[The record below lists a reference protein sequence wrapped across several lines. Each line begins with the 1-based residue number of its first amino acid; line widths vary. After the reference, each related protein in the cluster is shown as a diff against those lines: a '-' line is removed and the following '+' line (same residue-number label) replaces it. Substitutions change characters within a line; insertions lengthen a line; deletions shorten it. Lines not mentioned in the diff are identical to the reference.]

1 MAHLLPHPD
10 PMPLR
15 EVLRGLRHTL
25 RRSRRALRET
35 VSADALPGP
44 AVLIAGPVLDGLDS
58 LAGSMDA
65 AGTDLAKRLLG
76 GEAHRVPP
84 FEALLAD
91 PRHEEAFAEAT
102 YAALRGA
109 LRRMGDGDAFV
120 SEAAAR
126 RAYAAVVRAGRPAG
140 DPARAA
146 ADLALALVAGEVVRD
161 VATGPDL
168 RVPLGRILPV
178 AAVAAVLWLL
188 ADRGGADADG
198 ALDAATDLAVAL
210 SDEIAPSVATGDRTR
225 LARLLGEFASHV

>member
-1 MAHLLPHPD
+1 MTHLLPHPD

-15 EVLRGLRHTL
+15 EVLRGLRHTM

-44 AVLIAGPVLDGLDS
+44 AALIAGPVLDGLDT

-76 GEAHRVPP
+76 GEAHRVPG
-84 FEALLAD
+84 FEALTAD
-91 PRHEEAFAEAT
+91 PGQEEAFAEAT

-109 LRRMGDGDAFV
+109 LHRMGDGDAFV

-126 RAYAAVVRAGRPAG
+126 RAYAAVVRTGRSAE
-140 DPARAA
+140 DAALTA
-146 ADLALALVAGEVVRD
+146 ADLALALIVGEAVRD
-161 VATGPDL
+161 VAAGPAL
-168 RVPLGRILPV
+168 RVAVDRIAPV

-188 ADRGGADADG
+188 ADREGADADG
-198 ALDAATDLAVAL
+198 ALDAATDIAVAL
-210 SDEIAPSVATGDRTR
+210 SDEIAPAAEARDRTR